1 MSGDFLPTVVGIV
14 LVAMVAAFALLPLLR
29 GTSEQLV
36 PVTTTSDN
44 PASLERFELYRQVL
58 ELEFDY
64 RVGKLAQAD
73 YEQLTAELLARAG
86 SLLRDERAS
95 APAGVG
101 PGLDELD
108 EEIEREIAA
117 ARKALAAAG
126 RRRPGRAARPAGT
139 RS

>member
-1 MSGDFLPTVVGIV
+1 MTGDLLPIVVGIL
-14 LVAMVAAFALLPLLR
+14 LVAIAAACALLPLVR
-29 GTSEQLV
+29 GSALPAPVATS
-36 PVTTTSDN
+36 SDS
-44 PASLERFELYRQVL
+44 PAGSERFEVYRQVL

-95 APAGVG
+95 APDGTGA
-101 PGLDELD
+101 GLDDLD

-117 ARKALAAAG
+117 ARTALAAGG
-126 RRRPGRAARPAGT
+126 RRRTGRAPRPAGT